1 VDYSCY
7 CQSGIE
13 ECGILQLL
21 LVLLPVCM
29 GTKANKA
36 WRRRGGEVWKH
47 VGTSTRAGGAD
58 HRDKLLCGA
67 CWLTEMPAGMS
78 NAKAS

>member
-1 VDYSCY
+1 MWSTSVASSFVACVYGNHGK
-7 CQSGIE
+7 QS
-13 ECGILQLL
+13 LKT
-21 LVLLPVCM
+21 PY
-29 GTKANKA
+29 
-36 WRRRGGEVWKH
+36 GEVWKH

-78 NAKAS
+78 NTKAS